1 MTAARR
7 PDDAARP
14 GEPTHG
20 ASPGTPSDRLDEAA
34 PPSGSAEAV
43 PDEDPPGT
51 QVRPAP
57 RGAAADP
64 DDWQRFER
72 QGEVHPAMLEDIRR
86 ARHSIDL
93 EQFIFRYDSI
103 GRDFVDALVERAER
117 GVRVRVLVDALGS
130 NDLLLSDGPDRLRR
144 SGGEFKVFH
153 APHRIVHIPVRRL
166 SRRTHR
172 KILVIDGR
180 VGHVGG
186 AGISEAMTSWRDV
199 NLRLGGPVVD
209 ELVKAFEF
217 LWQDER
223 PPWDPIKPPIED
235 GSIHFLSTATAR
247 KHSPIYD
254 HILEALR
261 GARRQVTLT
270 TPYFVPDARFR
281 RAIAEACARGVEVRL
296 LVPEQG
302 DQLPADALTWWASVR
317 VMRLGAKVWTWPAMM
332 HGKVQVVDDR
342 WATVGSSNLDCL
354 SFFGN
359 EEGNIVAARTDLATD
374 LRRAVDEDLDRA
386 DPMTEARWRA
396 RPAWRKA
403 AGWAFRPLRP
413 FL

>member
-7 PDDAARP
+7 PDNPARP
-14 GEPTHG
+14 EEPTRG
-20 ASPGTPSDRLDEAA
+20 PSPGTSPGTSPDRVD
-34 PPSGSAEAV
+34 EAV
-43 PDEDPPGT
+43 PP
-51 QVRPAP
+51 VRPAP

-72 QGEVHPAMLEDIRR
+72 QGEAHPAMLEDIRR

-130 NDLLLSDGPDRLRR
+130 HDLLLSDGPDRLRR
-144 SGGEFKVFH
+144 SGVEFKVFH
-153 APHRIVHIPVRRL
+153 APHRIVHIPVGRL

-172 KILVIDGR
+172 KILVVDGR

-186 AGISEAMTSWRDV
+186 TGISEAMASWRDV

-209 ELVKAFEF
+209 EMAKAFEF
-217 LWQDER
+217 LWQEER
-223 PPWDPIKPPIED
+223 PPWDPIEPPIED

-261 GARRQVTLT
+261 GAQRQVTLT

-281 RAIAEACARGVEVRL
+281 RAIAEACARGVDVRL

-302 DQLPADALTWWASVR
+302 DQFPADALTWWAAVR
-317 VMRLGAKVWTWPAMM
+317 VMRRGAKVWTWPAMM

-359 EEGNIVAARTDLATD
+359 EEGNIVAARADLATD
-374 LRRAVDEDLDRA
+374 LRQAVDEELIQA